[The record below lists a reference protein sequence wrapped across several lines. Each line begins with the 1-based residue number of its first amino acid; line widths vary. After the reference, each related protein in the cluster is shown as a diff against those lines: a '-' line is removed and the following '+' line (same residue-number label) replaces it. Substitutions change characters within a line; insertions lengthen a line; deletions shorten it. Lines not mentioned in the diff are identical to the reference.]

1 MSVATRAGSLRH
13 DERGSVTAE
22 FAVVMPAILAV
33 LALVLGGIM
42 LAGRRIELVSA
53 SAELARLE
61 ARGDIG
67 LAAERE
73 RRLPRGTN
81 VSRERTGQLL
91 CVNLRAAPGSGIL
104 SVLGISAR
112 SCAAAHASGPAHWV
126 ASVDEPG
133 LSSAAHP
140 GPAAR
145 PVSAARSGP
154 LPGRRR
160 R

>member
-1 MSVATRAGSLRH
+1 MKTVTQAGSLRH

-61 ARGDIG
+61 ARGDTV
-67 LAAERE
+67 LASERE
-73 RRLPRGTN
+73 RRLPRGTS
-81 VSRERTGQLL
+81 VSRERAGQLL
-91 CVNLRAAPGSGIL
+91 CVHLRAAPGRGIL

-112 SCAAAHASGPAHWV
+112 ACAAAHASGPGHGA

-133 LSSAAHP
+133 FSSTARS
-140 GPAAR
+140 GPIAR
-145 PVSAARSGP
+145 PALAARSGP
-154 LPGRRR
+154 PRGGRRQ
-160 R
+160 